1 MLLAFVAQLNVGV
14 ELLQILFK
22 NFSYDISTALA
33 LLKTFFSFHDLGDT
47 IDWRIFE
54 IDVLG

>member
-22 NFSYDISTALA
+22 DFSYDISPALA
-33 LLKTFFSFHDLGDT
+33 LLKTFLSFHDLGDT
-47 IDWRIFE
+47 IDRRIFE
-54 IDVLG
+54 IDVFG